1 MPILRTYFM
10 NRLSDDELQS
20 LLGKRDNFFL
30 ENVLNMDRTL
40 QYAQATIAKAG
51 LTSRVVDE
59 PANPFAHLRHDIL
72 GAIPLIGPLW
82 VLGLSALRLGQ
93 PAADV
98 TLKRTAAQS
107 ISVIFSRNAR
117 RRNTEAA

>member
-40 QYAQATIAKAG
+40 QYAQATIVQAG
-51 LTSRVVDE
+51 LTSRFVDE

-98 TLKRTAAQS
+98 TIKRTAAQS

-117 RRNTEAA
+117 RRNTEVA